1 MEGQTPTYTG
11 AIRQIPTIHHME
23 LVVYIFEHG
32 IQFHTGRL
40 VLQCSGAVIAFTC
53 PKRFVPG
60 PDTRGCAF
68 SSDGSSGQFVVVWSL
83 SCVRL
88 FATPWM
94 QHTRLPCPSRS
105 PEVCSHSCPLSRWCH
120 PAISPFVVPF
130 SSCPQSFPAS
140 GSFPMIWLFTLGS
153 QSIGVSTSVSVL
165 TMNIQCWFPLGLTGL
180 ISLLDSLISLVG
192 SLARHNEV
200 LRKQIHATD
209 LYKEAKLLI
218 YCKKYDYQVH
228 WTPAFH

>member
-1 MEGQTPTYTG
+1 MCTLWQLGAATSLPMKNDSTSPSIHLPIYPPLPQPSIHPSIHPLTCQHQYLRTTKDKRKLLKTTIGLKLLNMTLTKAFTKDMEGQTPTYTG

-105 PEVCSHSCPLSRWCH
+105 PEVCSHSCPLSR
-120 PAISPFVVPF
+120 
-130 SSCPQSFPAS
+130 
-140 GSFPMIWLFTLGS
+140 
-153 QSIGVSTSVSVL
+153 
-165 TMNIQCWFPLGLTGL
+165 
-180 ISLLDSLISLVG
+180 
-192 SLARHNEV
+192 
-200 LRKQIHATD
+200 
-209 LYKEAKLLI
+209 
-218 YCKKYDYQVH
+218 
-228 WTPAFH
+228 